1 MKKILLLILFVF
13 SISSY
18 SQSAGEKLFK
28 AIFDH
33 NLDAV
38 KKIIEEDKSQVNYVR
53 KINASFYI
61 PVLMQAV
68 VNDEFEISKY
78 LIENGADIN
87 QTDGFKMTNLMW
99 AANNQNVEL
108 TKLLLKKGADKNAKD
123 MNGMTALKA
132 AQEVKNTEIIELL
145 KN

>member
-1 MKKILLLILFVF
+1 MKKILFLILLGF

-18 SQSAGEKLFK
+18 SQSSGEKLFK
-28 AIFDH
+28 AIFEH
-33 NLDAV
+33 NLEAV

-53 KINASFYI
+53 KMNESFYI

-108 TKLLLKKGADKNAKD
+108 TKLLLQKGADKNAKD
-123 MNGMTALKA
+123 RTGMTALKA

-145 KN
+145 K

>member
-1 MKKILLLILFVF
+1 MKKLLLLILLVF

-18 SQSAGEKLFK
+18 SQSTGEKLFK
-28 AIFDH
+28 AIFNH

-53 KINASFYI
+53 KINESFYI

-68 VNDEFEISKY
+68 VNNELEISKY
-78 LIENGADIN
+78 LIENDADIN

-108 TKLLLKKGADKNAKD
+108 VKLLLNKGANKTAKD

-132 AQEVKNTEIIELL
+132 AEEVKNKEITELL

>member
-1 MKKILLLILFVF
+1 MKKILFLILLGF

-18 SQSAGEKLFK
+18 SQSSGEKLFK
-28 AIFDH
+28 AIFEH
-33 NLDAV
+33 NFEV
-38 KKIIEEDKSQVNYVR
+38 IKKIVEEDKSLVNYVR
-53 KINASFYI
+53 KMNESFYI

-123 MNGMTALKA
+123 RTGMTALNA
-132 AQEVKNTEIIELL
+132 AEEVKNTEIIELL